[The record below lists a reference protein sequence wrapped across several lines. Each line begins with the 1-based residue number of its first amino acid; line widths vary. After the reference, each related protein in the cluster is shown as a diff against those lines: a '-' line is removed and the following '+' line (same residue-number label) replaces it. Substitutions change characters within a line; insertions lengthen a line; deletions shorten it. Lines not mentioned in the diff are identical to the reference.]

1 MWRFGEQMVAEGE
14 RELRT
19 LRGPSANAGPRI
31 AAPTSPRSH
40 TSRLLSSFGSR
51 LVFDPE
57 LSAEELRGFSRTV
70 REIEWLL
77 LVLVL
82 LYHAVLTPDDE
93 SANAIAMALFF
104 FGAFVLAFHYVNF
117 YRRES
122 HWKLAIE
129 TWVMIVFI
137 TWVLTYTGRLES
149 PLLNL
154 YLLVV
159 IASALILGKS
169 TTFLQMVLIA
179 ACYLWLGYPER
190 NLALTVAS
198 YVTTLTAQLAPL
210 VLVGYITTML
220 ANDIR
225 RALIEIKSLSETD
238 VLTGLHNMR
247 AFAVLSENIVRQAER
262 YSRPFALLMIDSDS
276 LKTVNDRYGHE
287 AGNRLIKL
295 TTSCIQSQLRQS
307 DLVARFGGDE
317 FVVLLPET
325 PCAGATAVA
334 EKILKAIQTSPLPVH
349 GRNIPVSASIGVAC
363 YPEHGGSIEAIKEKA
378 DKAMYASKTAGKNRV
393 TVYGVEAAQS
403 TAMAA
408 GS

>member
-1 MWRFGEQMVAEGE
+1 MGTDVRPEVRRLHTAAGETGAAPRVNSAGPFEGS
-14 RELRT
+14 RLRT
-19 LRGPSANAGPRI
+19 FFLTG
-31 AAPTSPRSH
+31 
-40 TSRLLSSFGSR
+40 
-51 LVFDPE
+51 LVFDPD

-82 LYHAVLTPDDE
+82 LYYAALPPDDE
-93 SANAIAMALFF
+93 SAAAITMALFF
-104 FGAFVLAFHYVNF
+104 FGAFVLSFHYLNF

-129 TWVMIVFI
+129 TWVMIGFI
-137 TWVLTYTGRLES
+137 TWILMYTGRLES
-149 PLLNL
+149 PLINL

-159 IASALILGKS
+159 IASALMLGKS
-169 TTFLQMVLIA
+169 TTFLQMVLIT

-190 NLALTVAS
+190 NEALTPTS

-238 VLTGLHNMR
+238 ALTGVHNMR
-247 AFAVLSENIVRQAER
+247 AFAVLAENVVHQAER
-262 YSRPFALLMIDSDS
+262 YSRPFAILMIDSDS
-276 LKTVNDRYGHE
+276 LKTVNDRHGHE

-295 TTSCIQSQLRQS
+295 TTRCIQSQVRQS

-325 PCAGATAVA
+325 PCAGAAAVA
-334 EKILKAIQTSPLPVH
+334 DKILRTIQASPLSV
-349 GRNIPVSASIGVAC
+349 RDTTIPITVSIGVAC
-363 YPEHGGSIEAIKEKA
+363 YPEHGGSIESIKEKA
-378 DKAMYASKTAGKNRV
+378 DKAMYASKSAGKNRV
-393 TVYGVEAAQS
+393 TVYGSARDALSLSAAR
-403 TAMAA
+403 A
-408 GS
+408 